1 MFRFHIFG
9 IFMVI
14 FATVIICFPL
24 KLSAQAEAG
33 VGSSQKEPKAE
44 FMDLKSI
51 KMAVT
56 KEHKGD
62 VKKELKGTRGS
73 YDIDLETNSFSSDT
87 RIGVTNMTG
96 NTQSIAINGTSDTRY
111 RVKRVENSWHAG
123 AFYSHVFSS
132 STNAALGTSVR
143 YIYGSYRLDYYLTNR
158 FTVFGGGGGY
168 TDELKGIE
176 LAGQGFAGVRY
187 YLLMSPSY
195 YFSTS
200 LGYNY
205 TYEDVLPPDRNR
217 HINSAALMLDY
228 EHDIRD
234 NLKLEEHV
242 EVLENVQDG
251 RDIRINSDT
260 SLRVSFTKHLGIALG
275 FLIRFDNQPPAGFK
289 KLDTITSVSLAIV
302 F

>member
-14 FATVIICFPL
+14 FAAVIICVPL
-24 KLSAQAEAG
+24 KLSAQAETG

-51 KMAVT
+51 KVAVA

-73 YDIDLETNSFSSDT
+73 YDVDLTKNSFASDT
-87 RIGVTNMTG
+87 RIGITNMTG
-96 NTQSIAINGTSDTRY
+96 NTQSLAINGTTNTRY
-111 RVKRVENSWHAG
+111 RIKRFENSWRAG
-123 AFYSHVFSS
+123 VFYAHVFSS
-132 STNAALGTSVR
+132 SNNTALGTSAR
-143 YIYGSYRLDYYLTNR
+143 YIYGSYRLDYYITRR

-176 LAGQGFAGVRY
+176 LAGQGFAGLRY
-187 YLLMSPSY
+187 YVLMEPTY

-205 TYEDVLPPDRNR
+205 TYEDVVAPDPNR
-217 HINSAALMLDY
+217 QINSAMLMLDY

-234 NLKLEEHV
+234 NLKIEQHV
-242 EVLENVQDG
+242 EVLENVQHG
-251 RDIRINSDT
+251 GDIRVNSDT
-260 SLRVSFTKHLGIALG
+260 SLRVAISDHIGVALG
-275 FLIRFDNQPPAGFK
+275 FLLKFDNQPPVGFK
-289 KLDTITSVSLAIV
+289 KLDTITSFSLAIV